1 VATSF
6 NNIGAVY
13 GKFNFLALDKIESGI
28 LKKKRR
34 QGPRKRMDQVQVA
47 RLRLPR
53 RRGMAHSRD
62 GAGDDDPFI
71 VPTETKF
78 RKHLQTFEV

>member
-1 VATSF
+1 
-6 NNIGAVY
+6 
-13 GKFNFLALDKIESGI
+13 
-28 LKKKRR
+28 
-34 QGPRKRMDQVQVA
+34 MDQVQVA